1 MLVPFA
7 MDSIE
12 DEDGGG
18 RSRSSPDSPGE
29 IVRRLRTTTTRRPRG
44 NINTRAK
51 DIEKTVNDSR
61 STIETAST
69 EGASSTTL
77 AINDLIAGGIAG
89 SAGIFVGHP
98 FDSMKVRVQMAAN
111 GASGGGSAALQA
123 PHFNGTLWAGLGS
136 PLAMA
141 ALVHASIFLT
151 FGACKRSWIEYGL
164 DRRYSS
170 STRDAACGCAAGF
183 ASSLLISPAELVKT
197 KLQTQRPSSSP
208 MYRNSLQSARLIL
221 AKHGIAGLYQ
231 GFVATTIRQTP
242 GIGVYLTMYDQLRDT
257 IHSNYFDHYSC
268 GEATKERNLLLAS
281 IAAGG
286 IAGSLSWAI
295 VYPIDVVKS
304 RIQALPYATRRHE
317 QSILNVSRQVVLQHG
332 VGGLFRGF
340 GIAVFRACPVNAI
353 IFPTYEVTLKIL
365 KQR

>member
-1 MLVPFA
+1 
-7 MDSIE
+7 MDSME

-18 RSRSSPDSPGE
+18 RSRSSCDSPGE
-29 IVRRLRTTTTRRPRG
+29 IVRRLSSTMTRRPRPG
-44 NINTRAK
+44 NTRAK
-51 DIEKTVNDSR
+51 EIKEIETTANDPR
-61 STIETAST
+61 STFETASA

-77 AINDLIAGGIAG
+77 AIHDLIAGGVAG

-111 GASGGGSAALQA
+111 VASGSGSAVLQA
-123 PHFNGTLWAGLGS
+123 PHFNGSVWAGLGS

-141 ALVHASIFLT
+141 ALINASIFLT
-151 FGACKRSWIEYGL
+151 FGACKRSWTEHGL

-170 STRDAACGCAAGF
+170 RTRDAACGCTAGF

-208 MYRNSLQSARLIL
+208 IYRNSLQSARLIL

-231 GFVATTIRQTP
+231 GFVATAIRQTP
-242 GIGVYLTMYDQLRDT
+242 GIGVYLTTYDQLRNT
-257 IHSNYFDHYSC
+257 IHSNYFDHSSS
-268 GEATKERNLLLAS
+268 GEATKDRNLLLAS

-286 IAGSLSWAI
+286 IAGSFSWAI
-295 VYPIDVVKS
+295 VYPIDVIKS
-304 RIQALPYATRRHE
+304 RIQALPYDTRRHE
-317 QSILNVSRQVVLQHG
+317 QSILNISRQVVLHG

-340 GIAVFRACPVNAI
+340 SIAVFRAFPVNAI
-353 IFPTYEVTLKIL
+353 IFPTYEVTQKII

>member
-1 MLVPFA
+1 M
-7 MDSIE
+7 
-12 DEDGGG
+12 
-18 RSRSSPDSPGE
+18 
-29 IVRRLRTTTTRRPRG
+29 RRLATTTARRRPRPD
-44 NINTRAK
+44 NTGERG
-51 DIEKTVNDSR
+51 KTVNASR
-61 STIETAST
+61 PTIETAST
-69 EGASSTTL
+69 EDASSTTS
-77 AINDLIAGGIAG
+77 AMHDLIAGGLAG

-111 GASGGGSAALQA
+111 ASGTGSAALQA
-123 PHFNGTLWAGLGS
+123 PHFNGSLWAGLGS

-151 FGACKRSWIEYGL
+151 FGACKRSWTEYGL

-170 STRDAACGCAAGF
+170 STSDAACGCAAGF

-208 MYRNSLQSARLIL
+208 IYRNSLQSAQLIL

-242 GIGVYLTMYDQLRDT
+242 GIGVYLTTYDQLRNT
-257 IHSNYFDHYSC
+257 IHSNYFDRSSC
-268 GEATKERNLLLAS
+268 GETTKDRDLLLAS
-281 IAAGG
+281 MAAGG

-295 VYPIDVVKS
+295 VYPIDVIKS
-304 RIQALPYATRRHE
+304 RVQALPYSTRRHE
-317 QSILNVSRQVVLQHG
+317 QSILNISRQIVLQHG

-340 GIAVFRACPVNAI
+340 SIAVFRAFPVNSI

-365 KQR
+365 KQY